1 MTMAISISTA
11 LLLAIAGA
19 LPGPAPGITPPGFPP
34 QQEPQQQQG
43 QGDRPSA
50 DRPSE
55 DPAVQTD
62 DPKET
67 EKDKGTEPEPK
78 DEPAAPVSSEPKL
91 ATFGGGCFWCTEAV
105 FELVKGVSNV
115 VSGYSGGRVPFPSY
129 DQVCTGLTGHA
140 EVIQVTYDPS
150 VVSYTELLE
159 IFWKTHDPTT
169 LNRQGPDI
177 GTQYRSIILAHDE
190 EQLAKAR
197 ELKAKLNE
205 AKVFRKPVVTQVVPI
220 QAFFPAEPYHQDYY
234 RKNPNAGYCQFQIV
248 PKLQK
253 FSQVF
258 RDKMK

>member
-1 MTMAISISTA
+1 MTIAISTA

-19 LPGPAPGITPPGFPP
+19 PADPGPGVGPVVAAPSQPQKTP
-34 QQEPQQQQG
+34 Q
-43 QGDRPSA
+43 QGDRPA
-50 DRPSE
+50 E
-55 DPAVQTD
+55 EPAVQTD
-62 DPKET
+62 EPKET
-67 EKDKGTEPEPK
+67 ETGGKPDTGQEGET
-78 DEPAAPVSSEPKL
+78 AAPPVSSEPKL

-105 FELVKGVSNV
+105 FELVKGVGDV

-129 DQVCTGLTGHA
+129 EQVSTGLTGHA

-150 VVSYTELLE
+150 VVSYAELLE

-177 GTQYRSIILAHDE
+177 GTQYRSIILAHDQAQFDE
-190 EQLAKAR
+190 AK

-220 QAFFPAEPYHQDYY
+220 EAFFPAEPYHQDYF
-234 RKNPNAGYCQFQIV
+234 RKHPNAGYCQFQII
-248 PKLQK
+248 PKLKK

-258 RDKMK
+258 RDKMKGAPGNGG